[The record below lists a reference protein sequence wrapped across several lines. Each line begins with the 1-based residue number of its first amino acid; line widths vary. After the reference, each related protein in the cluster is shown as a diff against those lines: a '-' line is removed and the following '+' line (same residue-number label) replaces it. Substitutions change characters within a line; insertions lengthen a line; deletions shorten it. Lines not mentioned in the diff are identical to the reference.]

1 MLVLWALRWS
11 SVVLTASTMVGLG
24 GMASW
29 SLDDA
34 RVLRCACREEAPC
47 HGGVVDRI
55 IEVYADLNHKDYP
68 MV

>member
-1 MLVLWALRWS
+1 
-11 SVVLTASTMVGLG
+11 MVGLG